1 MPGGAA
7 GAMRRFK
14 NDPSN
19 ATTVLR
25 DDTKDMS
32 AADPLNVRDG
42 MPSPVTVLPAK
53 SPKVVAQRALAALDS
68 EPQPVVVVV
77 VFIAS

>member
-1 MPGGAA
+1 
-7 GAMRRFK
+7 
-14 NDPSN
+14 
-19 ATTVLR
+19 
-25 DDTKDMS
+25 MS